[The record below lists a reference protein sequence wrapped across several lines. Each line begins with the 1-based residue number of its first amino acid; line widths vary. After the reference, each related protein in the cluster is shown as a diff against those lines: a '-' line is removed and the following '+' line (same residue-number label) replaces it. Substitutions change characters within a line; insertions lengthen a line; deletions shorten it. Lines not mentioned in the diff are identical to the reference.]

1 MPHQHNNK
9 LMLNRNNKKTRLLL
23 QVHQIK
29 QVDCRKIKGINKT
42 FLLESLKGF
51 GRDVVLIDGVRTPF
65 LQSFTSY
72 KDLMGYQLARH
83 ALL

>member
-1 MPHQHNNK
+1 
-9 LMLNRNNKKTRLLL
+9 MLNKEQLNLRVL

-29 QVDCRKIKGINKT
+29 QVNFTKINRLINENI
-42 FLLESLKGF
+42 FFILESVKGF
-51 GRDVVLIDGVRTPF
+51 GRDVVFIDGVRTPF